1 MVRREQESAE
11 RKGFCS
17 SDSSEFL
24 TSISDLK
31 FHKMTQDFMS
41 KSFF

>member
-1 MVRREQESAE
+1 MVQEGAGE
-11 RKGFCS
+11 CRVKGFCS
-17 SDSSEFL
+17 FDSSEFL

-31 FHKMTQDFMS
+31 FHKMTQDVMS